1 MAHEFQIKTTSGE
14 LVTYTDYDAIDLTTL
29 KHVIK
34 FLPDLGTLVD
44 SHEIL
49 LETGTLNASASA
61 GVITEE
67 NNSVTATDGT
77 TYAVPAENKLLL
89 EDNGQIMYENA
100 ALNPLGKLVPENF
113 ADGLENHLVLET
125 SPDTVADNHYHLP
138 VGHHHEDGDGHTA
151 AEHRELHL
159 WNYKLQLLMARE
171 RLNNS

>member
-77 TYAVPAENKLLL
+77 T
-89 EDNGQIMYENA
+89 
-100 ALNPLGKLVPENF
+100 
-113 ADGLENHLVLET
+113 
-125 SPDTVADNHYHLP
+125 
-138 VGHHHEDGDGHTA
+138 
-151 AEHRELHL
+151 
-159 WNYKLQLLMARE
+159 
-171 RLNNS
+171 